1 MATDVAELA
10 VIDEFEAIGRSDSLY
25 EVVGGRRVE
34 KPDIGA
40 YEGLTATVLSA
51 RLLLHAVEA
60 GMGRVFTEVIFLID
74 PATGLG
80 RRPDVALVSYDRWPR
95 SSRVPSRSAWN
106 VVPDLAI
113 EVVSPSNTS
122 IEVLEKLEEYAAAG
136 VRLVWLVYPVQE
148 LIHIWSA
155 DRGSILR
162 RGDTLDGGEIL
173 PGFRLA
179 LADLFEGSDPG

>member
-1 MATDVAELA
+1 M
-10 VIDEFEAIGRSDSLY
+10 
-25 EVVGGRRVE
+25 
-34 KPDIGA
+34 
-40 YEGLTATVLSA
+40 
-51 RLLLHAVEA
+51 
-60 GMGRVFTEVIFLID
+60 
-74 PATGLG
+74 
-80 RRPDVALVSYDRWPR
+80 
-95 SSRVPSRSAWN
+95 PSRSAWN

-136 VRLVWLVYPVQE
+136 VRLVYPVQE